1 MALDSALALA
11 ANDFEGNVAVPV
23 DELVHRLQPEVHGHR
38 QVLYERLELARPHPL
53 EVLVPLL
60 AILAVGLVLDDPALD
75 RVRDAL
81 GGQTQL
87 QPRPERDVA
96 AFDHSADYRDV
107 GRNRVLTDFD
117 R

>member
-23 DELVHRLQPEVHGHR
+23 DELVNRHQPEVAGTR
-38 QVLYERLELARPHPL
+38 QVLYERLELGRPHPL
-53 EVLVPLL
+53 QILVPLL

-81 GGQTQL
+81 GRQSQL
-87 QPRPERDVA
+87 QPRAERDVA
-96 AFDHSADYRDV
+96 AFEHSADVWDV
-107 GRNRVLTDFD
+107 GRNRVLA
-117 R
+117 